1 VQQALTDHPV
11 QTFPSLGAE
20 VSVGPVPDELVD
32 ELPWLYGSLFSTGAW
47 FRAFDEA
54 EPQGSCVLSSPRHV
68 LLFHIQGD
76 TIEVLNKAFPMAPSD
91 AMRACAALFRALPA
105 ARRIHLEVMFAP
117 RDLPAPKRVLYS
129 ADDMVIDLP
138 GSADAYY
145 ASLGKK
151 TRKNVRNYENRLR
164 RRHPDVTTEIVEAG
178 ERASE
183 LVDQFLVWHLARAQE
198 RGYVSGYVSKPR
210 QAAQTKALM
219 RAGAQAQLTT
229 IDGAL
234 AAIEFIFYTGR
245 DSSLYAGSFDATYAD
260 LDLGFLSTYWAIRE
274 IASTGARRCHLL
286 WGTDYYKTLLGAR
299 PETATRLSVF
309 RSQTARLHSLSEAR
323 EVAWRDLRRRGQRD
337 YWRTRHAAGR
347 LARRLRDQRSGR
359 SPDGAGDAA

>member
-1 VQQALTDHPV
+1 VKQAVGQRRV
-11 QTFPSLGAE
+11 QTFPDLGAE
-20 VSVGPVPDELVD
+20 VSLGPVPGELID

-54 EPQGSCVLSSPRHV
+54 EPQGSCVLSAPRHV
-68 LLFHIQGD
+68 LLFHVQGD
-76 TIEVLNKAFPMAPSD
+76 TIEILNKAFPMAPAD
-91 AMRACAALFRALPA
+91 AIRTCAALFRALPG
-105 ARRIHLEVMFAP
+105 ARRIHLEVMFP
-117 RDLPAPKRVLYS
+117 PHDLPAPKRVLYS

-164 RRHPDVTTEIVEAG
+164 RRHPDVATEVIEAG

-198 RGYVSGYVSKPR
+198 RGYVSGYASKPR
-210 QAAQTKALM
+210 QTAQTKTLV
-219 RAGAQAQLTT
+219 RDGARAQLTT
-229 IDGAL
+229 IGGSP
-234 AAIEFIFYTGR
+234 AAIEFIFSTGR
-245 DSSLYAGSFDATYAD
+245 DANLYAGSFDSAYAD
-260 LDLGFLSTYWAIRE
+260 LDLGFLSTYWAVRE
-274 IASTGARRCHLL
+274 IADSGARRCHLL

-323 EVAWRDLRRRGQRD
+323 EVAWRNLQRRGHRD
-337 YWRTRHAAGR
+337 YWRARHAAGR
-347 LARRLRDQRSGR
+347 LVRRLRDRRSGR
-359 SPDGAGDAA
+359 SPKGAGDPA